1 MAAKRDSAFGLF
13 LLLVLLKTTD
23 AGLISQS
30 SIQSC
35 DWGDSNDPTSQDG
48 AGCKEKLV
56 VSMTLQSGQV
66 GQLSVH
72 VLIGTSS
79 APVLSRRVK
88 QRLSMQTSIKYIYL
102 QMLDPAH

>member
-1 MAAKRDSAFGLF
+1 MASKRDSTFGVF

-35 DWGDSNDPTSQDG
+35 DWGDSNEPTSQNG
-48 AGCKEKLV
+48 SGCKEKLV

-72 VLIGTSS
+72 MLIATISTFIRS
-79 APVLSRRVK
+79 CTIS
-88 QRLSMQTSIKYIYL
+88 
-102 QMLDPAH
+102 